1 MDSGFKEGIDLF
13 DIKYVHIFEPSTVAA
28 DQKQVIGRGTRT
40 CGQKGLDFH
49 PQQGW
54 PLHVFVYDLQIPEK
68 LHGSFMGT
76 KTAIEL
82 YLKSM
87 NLDIRL
93 LKFASDLEKT
103 TVVGSVDYELNKN
116 IHSFSIPMVSL
127 TDSDNLN
134 DHLPKGEEALYD
146 GGAKKLVIREGPPLI
161 YPEPKRLGFED
172 MRKHIKDNFSEF
184 KWTDVKMENLCADKQ
199 GGGSGQIINYTPTQD
214 FIRNYFTP
222 SNPVKGM
229 LLHHSV
235 GTGKCHARNTPI
247 LMYDGSIKMVQD
259 VRVGDELMGD
269 NSTPRKVLSL
279 ASGKDEMYE
288 IIPVKGDK
296 YTVNS
301 EHILCLKYSGRGA
314 IIDQSKR
321 QPHTPFKTTHI
332 DNKTYKIKT
341 KSFKTRE
348 EANEYLDKFDEESK
362 IIEIEVKDY
371 FKLSESLRRDLKGY
385 RKGVEFLHKELNF
398 DPYIIGLWLG
408 DGSARG
414 PVISNQDSKILKY
427 LVTNMGK
434 HGLVLNYQS
443 KYDYR
448 LSKDGTTKTNL
459 FIDELTKQNLI
470 NNKHIPTDYKIN
482 SRDVRLKV
490 LAGLIDSDGYYC
502 KRGKIFNISQKS
514 KKLSNDILY
523 LARSLGFAAYS
534 SENEKSC
541 TYKGEVKT
549 GIYNSI
555 TISGDGL
562 NEIPTLLT
570 RKRAEP
576 RTQVKDVL
584 STGITVCPVG
594 KGEYYGFTIDGNRR
608 YLLGDFTVTHNTC
621 SAIAAATTNFE
632 KQGYTILWVTRTTLK
647 SDIWKNMFDQV
658 CNESIRHQI
667 QNSGLQIPAVQN
679 KRMQLLSKAWR
690 VRPMSYK
697 QFSNLVSK
705 KNSMYDTLVKLNGKE
720 DPLRNT
726 LLIIDEAHKL
736 YGGGDLSSV
745 ERPDMNLLHQALMYS
760 YQYSGQNSVKLLLMT
775 ATPVTND
782 PMELIKLLNLCKG
795 PDEQMPADFDAFARN
810 YLDDDGEFTEKGR
823 GEYLDDISGYVSYL
837 NREKDARQ
845 FSQPIIQHIEVP
857 IVSDIAN
864 VEKFD
869 KKVVKDLMESDIPDL
884 KRQIL
889 EQQEELKGELGDLD
903 PNRFNFLKD
912 ELCGDLE
919 GKEEKDCNKIVKRNV
934 RELINE
940 AKVEV
945 KKIRE
950 KIKEVK
956 VLIKERN
963 KSKQGAL
970 NDIKENSEK
979 YKEEYEKYK
988 ESLLYQLKNKCA
1000 KKITRAS
1007 KLAEVVTQHPAIVSF
1022 DERIQAYNDRIS
1034 ELDSEIKGLVENHRK
1049 RLAHLKTVLKKD
1061 LSELERGVIKSTL
1074 TDDKK
1079 DFKKLLKI
1087 KNKNLTVSKRDIN
1100 KNVRSI
1106 QQTRKKYITKIQK
1119 VMKKKIKEDNKTQKQ
1134 IDKEEKKLRKT
1145 LRKQGD
1151 YEDNVQHEVLTKLV
1165 DKYRSKMLENMVDYD
1180 EDQYAMEQ
1188 EKEEKKLAKEVDKKK
1203 VADAKKLDKERLR
1216 QTKKVEKEKVK
1227 TDKKA
1232 AAEKLRETK
1241 KAEKE
1246 KAKADKKAEKEKK
1259 AHTRTKKNMK

>member
-1 MDSGFKEGIDLF
+1 MDTDEDFVKGLNDLEKTIEKQSIVSFDPTCVRQKSNWSKRSKIYRFDELDFNPQILLNDIPEKSPKLDVLLKKIDELDRQDMKKHGKKFKHFIFSDLKSSSYGAKILASALIAKGMKLGYNAKLKPGIKKKLSTDSEEDSDSDEDEEGTPLNLVSFGKIKRGGDGTTKKKEKKYEKIELLSTDALNKTKGNNFLLLSSVTVYDQPISVSLKKDILKTFNARPDNVYGEHSRIIVMDSGFKEGIDLF

-40 CGQKGLDFH
+40 CGQKGLEFH

-68 LHGSFMGT
+68 LQGSFMGT

-146 GGAKKLVIREGPPLI
+146 GGAKKLVVREGPPLI
-161 YPEPKRLGFED
+161 YPEPKRLGFDD

-222 SNPVKGM
+222 TNPVKGM

-235 GTGKCHARNTPI
+235 GTGK
-247 LMYDGSIKMVQD
+247 
-259 VRVGDELMGD
+259 
-269 NSTPRKVLSL
+269 
-279 ASGKDEMYE
+279 
-288 IIPVKGDK
+288 
-296 YTVNS
+296 
-301 EHILCLKYSGRGA
+301 
-314 IIDQSKR
+314 
-321 QPHTPFKTTHI
+321 
-332 DNKTYKIKT
+332 
-341 KSFKTRE
+341 
-348 EANEYLDKFDEESK
+348 
-362 IIEIEVKDY
+362 
-371 FKLSESLRRDLKGY
+371 
-385 RKGVEFLHKELNF
+385 
-398 DPYIIGLWLG
+398 
-408 DGSARG
+408 
-414 PVISNQDSKILKY
+414 
-427 LVTNMGK
+427 
-434 HGLVLNYQS
+434 
-443 KYDYR
+443 
-448 LSKDGTTKTNL
+448 
-459 FIDELTKQNLI
+459 
-470 NNKHIPTDYKIN
+470 
-482 SRDVRLKV
+482 
-490 LAGLIDSDGYYC
+490 
-502 KRGKIFNISQKS
+502 
-514 KKLSNDILY
+514 
-523 LARSLGFAAYS
+523 
-534 SENEKSC
+534 
-541 TYKGEVKT
+541 
-549 GIYNSI
+549 
-555 TISGDGL
+555 
-562 NEIPTLLT
+562 
-570 RKRAEP
+570 
-576 RTQVKDVL
+576 
-584 STGITVCPVG
+584 
-594 KGEYYGFTIDGNRR
+594 
-608 YLLGDFTVTHNTC
+608 TC

-705 KNSMYDTLVKLNGKE
+705 KNSMYDTLVKINGKE

-782 PMELIKLLNLCKG
+782 PMELIKLINLCKG

-823 GEYLDDISGYVSYL
+823 GKYLDDISGYVSYL

-845 FSQPIIQHIEVP
+845 FSQPIIQHVEVP
-857 IVSDIAN
+857 IVSNIAN

-889 EQQEELKGELGDLD
+889 EQQKELKGELGDLD

-912 ELCGDLE
+912 EVCGDLDGRE
-919 GKEEKDCNKIVKRNV
+919 AKDCNKIVKRNI

-956 VLIKERN
+956 GLIKERN
-963 KSKQGAL
+963 KSKQGVL
-970 NDIKENSEK
+970 KDIKENSEK

-1007 KLAEVVTQHPAIVSF
+1007 KLAEVVTQHPAIVNF

-1034 ELDSEIKGLVENHRK
+1034 ELEGEIKGLVENHRK

-1074 TDDKK
+1074 VDDKK
-1079 DFKKLLKI
+1079 EFKKLLKI

-1145 LRKQGD
+1145 LRKEGA
-1151 YEDNVQHEVLTKLV
+1151 YEENIQNEVLTNLV
-1165 DKYRSKMLENMVDYD
+1165 DKYRNKMLENLVDYD
-1180 EDQYAMEQ
+1180 EELVAKEQ
-1188 EKEEKKLAKEVDKKK
+1188 EKEEKKHVKEVEKKK
-1203 VADAKKLDKERLR
+1203 VADAKKLEKEKLR
-1216 QTKKVEKEKVK
+1216 QTKKAEKEKAAADK
-1227 TDKKA
+1227 KSAAEKLRQTKKADKEKAAADKKA
-1232 AAEKLRETK
+1232 AAEKLRQTK

-1246 KAKADKKAEKEKK
+1246 KAAAEKK
-1259 AHTRTKKNMK
+1259 AHTKTKKNMK